1 MINFRPS
8 LSQASIVAATVPF
21 AASAVA
27 QFEPKPM
34 ALAAP
39 GDGPAAFP
47 KAENAWGR
55 EGLSSISV
63 VKSRSPATAGPAFA
77 PPQIS

>member
-1 MINFRPS
+1 
-8 LSQASIVAATVPF
+8 
-21 AASAVA
+21 
-27 QFEPKPM
+27 M

-47 KAENAWGR
+47 KAENAWGH
-55 EGLSSISV
+55 EGLSSISL